1 MYASKSFCNVDAF
14 LSNTPGQNSSVGELS
29 TYGQTFTRE
38 LGVYQDAAQPGYTLL
53 NLKSAND
60 TGPVALNNSLKAQ
73 AIGIVHYVVNK
84 ALTTTGQIFPDELL
98 QELVTWA
105 AANNASQVAI
115 GPVLEHD
122 GKWVPNWIRW
132 KSGHVVE
139 DNENT
144 VWLAIDSFVG
154 EYSEY
159 EIVVVPPLD
168 NLDLFFSSSSNIASL
183 LAQLTT
189 PVLFDRVQD
198 YRNGNP
204 DTITRTDLYDW
215 INPLNSTD
223 KQSTPWPVLIYG
235 PAGNNIDAIKDALI
249 DYILANSTH
258 TRQEWTVI
266 FPDIFRR
273 TEFIMAPHWHKYAIP
288 NMTLQHGI
296 YSPIT
301 NPGEALAFLKQVAN
315 QYASDHVDDNACVMG
330 NPHRSLT
337 VSVVGSAENRDAL
350 FRIDAV
356 FEDYI
361 NVSSTSIDF
370 NRMDPVT
377 QAWAIMI
384 GEMLPVAEEMTE
396 FTTMP
401 QGMMKMTR
409 DGILYV
415 VKTYNN
421 IQYLVASKRSVYA
434 LLGIPLN

>member
-1 MYASKSFCNVDAF
+1 MVS
-14 LSNTPGQNSSVGELS
+14 G
-29 TYGQTFTRE
+29 
-38 LGVYQDAAQPGYTLL
+38 
-53 NLKSAND
+53 
-60 TGPVALNNSLKAQ
+60 LKA
-73 AIGIVHYVVNK
+73 AP
-84 ALTTTGQIFPDELL
+84 TGFCIQP
-98 QELVTWA
+98 
-105 AANNASQVAI
+105 
-115 GPVLEHD
+115 
-122 GKWVPNWIRW
+122 
-132 KSGHVVE
+132 
-139 DNENT
+139 
-144 VWLAIDSFVG
+144 LAIRIHSADRL
-154 EYSEY
+154 
-159 EIVVVPPLD
+159 VPSATSHVTAACKPGH
-168 NLDLFFSSSSNIASL
+168 
-183 LAQLTT
+183 Q
-189 PVLFDRVQD
+189 
-198 YRNGNP
+198 
-204 DTITRTDLYDW
+204 
-215 INPLNSTD
+215 
-223 KQSTPWPVLIYG
+223 
-235 PAGNNIDAIKDALI
+235 
-249 DYILANSTH
+249 
-258 TRQEWTVI
+258 RQE
-266 FPDIFRR
+266 F
-273 TEFIMAPHWHKYAIP
+273 
-288 NMTLQHGI
+288 
-296 YSPIT
+296 
-301 NPGEALAFLKQVAN
+301 LAFLKQVAN